1 MVDAYINRIGTAV
14 PPFDVHQTFSKS
26 LAALLPGRTT
36 PAIIGR
42 LVERAQIDH
51 RYSFLPPEF
60 FLKPGGFYQQGQF
73 PDTLERM
80 RFFEQNAPVLATR
93 ALEGINLS
101 SLKDDVTHLIVA
113 CCTGFYAP
121 GIDVDIINHF
131 GLSPSVE
138 RTFIGFMGCYAA
150 ISALKLA
157 RHIVRS
163 EPGARV
169 VVVNV
174 ELCTIHLQEIQDLDQ
189 MLCFLI
195 WGDGASACLVSSEP
209 TGIELQ
215 SFHSMMMSKGAD
227 QLAWRIGQSGFDI
240 LLSSKVAQTLGQS
253 LPGIIGPIL
262 GGRQVS
268 DIALWAVHPG
278 GRAILDA
285 VGRAFGL
292 DDPALHLSR
301 EVLRQFGNMSSATLI
316 FVLKDMLERKLK
328 GLGSAMAFGPGLAA
342 ESMVFE
348 ATG

>member
-14 PPFDVHQTFSKS
+14 PPFDVHQTFSES

-60 FLKPGGFYQQGQF
+60 FLKPGGFYQQGKF
-73 PDTLERM
+73 PGTLERM
-80 RFFEQNAPVLATR
+80 RFFEQNAPVLAAQ
-93 ALEGINLS
+93 ALEGIDLS
-101 SLKDDVTHLIVA
+101 GLKDDVTHLIVA

-121 GIDVDIINHF
+121 GIDVDIINRF
-131 GLSPSVE
+131 ELRPSVE
-138 RTFIGFMGCYAA
+138 RTFVGFMGCYAA

-163 EPGARV
+163 EPGAKV

-209 TGIELQ
+209 IGIELQ
-215 SFHSMMMSKGAD
+215 SFHSTMFGDGAD

-240 LLSSKVAQTLGQS
+240 LLSSKVAQTLSRG
-253 LPGIIGPIL
+253 LPGISGAVL
-262 GGRQVS
+262 GGRQVK
-268 DIALWAVHPG
+268 DIDLWAVHPG

-292 DDPALHLSR
+292 QDQALHFSR
-301 EVLRQFGNMSSATLI
+301 EALRRFGNMSSATLV
-316 FVLKDMLERKLK
+316 FVLKDMLDRKLR

-342 ESMVFE
+342 ESMVF
-348 ATG
+348 ATAG